1 MDPNTSGG
9 YKYNMSLEIF
19 PRTMVYLMRKN
30 YKTSLEMD
38 FFPKLVCDW
47 SNKVFS

>member
-19 PRTMVYLMRKN
+19 QRTMVYLMRKN
-30 YKTSLEMD
+30 SKTSLEMD
-38 FFPKLVCDW
+38 FFSKASL
-47 SNKVFS
+47 